1 MSLRIRNRVR
11 VNAQGKKLYKFI
23 NCIHDNGIECSEQ
36 YCRGNIFRCDI
47 LKKDMKKLKILAE
60 ECGIELKYA
69 EYHSLAAK
77 LSRYRKRA
85 GLFIGIILA
94 AVTVL
99 YFSQVVV
106 TIEIQGNTSVSDE
119 VILSALKELDI
130 KAGTPLFRLDL
141 RTSEKKLKAMLDN
154 VAWAGIRHTGSR
166 IVVQIHE
173 AAPIPE
179 ISRERIPCNIVASRD
194 AVISSV
200 LVKSGEL
207 RHIVG
212 DYVPKGTLLISGVAE
227 NDKGQTFVYH
237 AMGEIR
243 GTYEE
248 EVSFSAPFHTQELLP
263 TGKTRKLRRLKLF
276 SLDIPLYFFGN
287 DYTDSRTEKSVSKL
301 KIFGKEL
308 PLGIEENTFTEMYAQ
323 GFDRNEDELYQHLM
337 ERVYLYEN
345 NFLDNDTIILSRS
358 VNTSRTD
365 DTLTLTVKYSLE
377 SNICQQNDIF
387 IK

>member
-1 MSLRIRNRVR
+1 MSLRILNRIR
-11 VNAQGKKLYKFI
+11 VNAKGKELYKFI
-23 NCIHDNGIECSEQ
+23 NRIHSENIECREQ
-36 YCRGNIFRCDI
+36 YCRGDMFRCDI
-47 LKKDMKKLKILAE
+47 LKKDMKKLKILADQ
-60 ECGIELKYA
+60 CGVELKYA
-69 EYHSLAAK
+69 EYHSLSAE
-77 LSRYRKRA
+77 LSRYRKRI

-106 TIEIQGNTSVSDE
+106 TIEIQGNSAVSDE
-119 VILSALKELDI
+119 IILSALKELDI

-141 RTSEKKLKAMLDN
+141 RTSGKKLKAMVDG

-166 IVVQIHE
+166 IVVQIRE
-173 AAPIPE
+173 AVPIPE
-179 ISRERIPCNIVASRD
+179 MSRERIPCNIVASRD

-207 RHIVG
+207 KHIIG
-212 DYVPKGTLLISGVAE
+212 DYVPKGTLLISGVDE

-243 GTYEE
+243 GTYDE
-248 EVSFSAPFHTQELLP
+248 EVSFSAPFHTQEMLP
-263 TGKTRKLRRLKLF
+263 TGKTRNLRRLKLF

-287 DYTDSRTEKSVSKL
+287 DYTDSRSERSVNNL
-301 KIFGKEL
+301 KILGKEL
-308 PLGIEENTFTEMYAQ
+308 PLGIEENIVTEMSAQ
-323 GFDRNEDELYQHLM
+323 EFDRTEDELYQYLM

-345 NFLDNDTIILSRS
+345 NFLDDDTVILSRS
-358 VNTSRTD
+358 VNTSRTS
-365 DTLTLTVKYSLE
+365 DTLTITVKYSLE